1 MKKRIGAT
9 FEKKVLTISI
19 YRVKILIFKKKEKGE
34 KRVKTNQFFI
44 NGVREREKVSKG
56 AIISEHLINFHLVH
70 NYRCEKN
77 RLEIETR

>member
-1 MKKRIGAT
+1 MKTDWSDVREESVNDKYISGEDFNLQRKR
-9 FEKKVLTISI
+9 
-19 YRVKILIFKKKEKGE
+19 KGG

-44 NGVREREKVSKG
+44 NGVREREKVSKV